1 MHSSQQ
7 NIAGD
12 LPVTLTAEEILNP
25 LTVLDE
31 FFDFD
36 RLERA
41 IDILKQWRDTLITDA
56 FFVNAKGNPSG
67 LLSFHKNCIRLAE
80 ALFLLKDHEV
90 QGPAEEIKSDD
101 KRKAELDIAMA
112 MLTAAEMQDV
122 CAALREIFENRSL
135 SSFRTSLY
143 EWLEVGL
150 SNQAANEFIP
160 AAEMVPL
167 YDTMQKL
174 FVIAWLLN
182 YGVIMLSGDKAHLIS
197 SSVNTP
203 IERYRGN
210 SITLY
215 QVDKDISS
223 YKDTVIQ
230 LVGMIKEKVSTIK
243 AIFCLGK
250 PPVPDAKIYLYIL
263 TPETEE
269 QRAQNLVNKIE
280 DICRP
285 VHPVVA
291 LVHHQ
296 WHTNAGFDQ
305 DDLFVANAMNAA
317 LVYLSGDLILPVF
330 PPLNRIAVADKATY
344 KWSRWYKQGDDLLK
358 GAEFYISC
366 GVSSISLFSLQQAAE
381 AYLIGIIK
389 GVMGYK
395 LNTHSLTRLLYITEM
410 FTQNIKL
417 VFADLDKELFDE
429 LRNAYL
435 NVRFR
440 DSLSGDIA
448 KAEQLLPVI
457 RTLGDVVN
465 AVYQK
470 HYLMNNI

>member
-1 MHSSQQ
+1 
-7 NIAGD
+7 NIAGG
-12 LPVTLTAEEILNP
+12 LPVTLTPEEVLNP

-41 IDILKQWRDTLITDA
+41 VDILKQWRDTLITDA
-56 FFVNAKGNPSG
+56 IFVNAKGSPSS
-67 LLSFHKNCIRLAE
+67 LLGFHKHCIRLAE

-90 QGPAEEIKSDD
+90 QGLAEEIKSED
-101 KRKAELDIAMA
+101 KRKAELDIVMA
-112 MLTAAEMQDV
+112 MLTTAEMQDV
-122 CAALREIFENRSL
+122 CAALRKIFENRLL
-135 SSFRTSLY
+135 SSFRASLY

-150 SNQAANEFIP
+150 SNQPANEFIP
-160 AAEMVPL
+160 AAEMIPL
-167 YDTMQKL
+167 YETMQKL
-174 FVIAWLLN
+174 FAIAWLLN
-182 YGVIMLSGDKAHLIS
+182 YGVIKLSGDKGQLLH
-197 SSVNTP
+197 SSVDTP
-203 IERYRGN
+203 AKGYMGN

-215 QVDKDISS
+215 QIEEDISL
-223 YKDTVIQ
+223 YKDTVIK
-230 LVGMIKEKVSTIK
+230 LVGLIKEKVSTIK

-250 PPVPDAKIYLYIL
+250 PPVDDPKIYLYIL

-296 WHTNAGFDQ
+296 WHANAGFDQ
-305 DDLFVANAMNAA
+305 DDLFVANAMNTA
-317 LVYLSGDLILPVF
+317 LVYLSGDLILPVL
-330 PPLNRIAVADKATY
+330 PPLNQIAVADKATY
-344 KWSRWYKQGDDLLK
+344 KWSRWYKQGNDLLK

-410 FTQNIKL
+410 FTQDIKL
-417 VFADLDKELFDE
+417 VFAELDKELFDE

-457 RTLGDVVN
+457 RSLADVVD

-470 HYLMNNI
+470 HYVTNNI